1 MRGAVGDEQA
11 VEKLLCPG
19 QANALLVDG
28 PTLDVRLAEALQ
40 MAAPTAGLLF
50 LVDAYDLEAI
60 LPLLRAG
67 DKSIIASVV
76 ITL

>member
-1 MRGAVGDEQA
+1 
-11 VEKLLCPG
+11 
-19 QANALLVDG
+19 
-28 PTLDVRLAEALQ
+28 LAEALQ

-76 ITL
+76 IRF